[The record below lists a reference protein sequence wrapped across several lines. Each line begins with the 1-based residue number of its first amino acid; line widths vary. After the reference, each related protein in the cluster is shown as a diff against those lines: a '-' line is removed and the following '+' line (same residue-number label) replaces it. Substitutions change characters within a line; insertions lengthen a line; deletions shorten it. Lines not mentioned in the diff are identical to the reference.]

1 MAGYGDPPEGKP
13 FRKGDPRINR
23 KGRPKSFDKL
33 RSLAQMIAV
42 EDGITTDEAILSNV
56 EVILRGMMKNDPK
69 LFLEIAYGK
78 VPNPIE
84 LMGVTNKPIII
95 RWDDSENND

>member
-1 MAGYGDPPEGKP
+1 MANPTGKGGFKP
-13 FRKGDPRINR
+13 RDPRINR
-23 KGRPKSFDKL
+23 KGRPKTFDKL

-42 EDGITTDEAILSNV
+42 EDGITTDEKVLSNV

-84 LMGVTNKPIII
+84 LTGKDGKALVIE
-95 RWDDSENND
+95 WVDAEGEVSD

>member
-1 MAGYGDPPEGKP
+1 MANPTGKGGFKP
-13 FRKGDPRINR
+13 RDPRINR
-23 KGRPKSFDKL
+23 KGRPKTFDKL

-84 LMGVTNKPIII
+84 LSGKDGKSLIIEWVDAEGDVT
-95 RWDDSENND
+95 D

>member
-1 MAGYGDPPEGKP
+1 MP
-13 FRKGDPRINR
+13 FVKGDPRINR
-23 KGRPKSFDKL
+23 KGRPKTFDKL

-42 EDGITTDEAILSNV
+42 EDGITTDEKVLSNV
-56 EVILRGMMKNDPK
+56 EVILRGMMKADPK

-84 LMGVTNKPIII
+84 LTGKNGGAIIVN
-95 RWDDSENND
+95 WDDSENNG

>member
-1 MAGYGDPPEGKP
+1 MANTASLKP
-13 FRKGDPRINR
+13 FRKGHDPRRNT
-23 KGRPKSFDKL
+23 KGRPKTFDKL

-42 EDGITTDEAILSNV
+42 EDGITTDEKVLSNV
-56 EVILRGMMKNDPK
+56 EVILRGMMKADPK

-84 LMGVTNKPIII
+84 LTGKNGGAIIVN
-95 RWDDSENND
+95 WDDSENND

>member
-1 MAGYGDPPEGKP
+1 MANPTGKGGFKP
-13 FRKGDPRINR
+13 RDPRINR
-23 KGRPKSFDKL
+23 KGRPKTFDKL

-84 LMGVTNKPIII
+84 LSSKDGETVNINVNVKG
-95 RWDDSENND
+95 DEKL

>member
-1 MAGYGDPPEGKP
+1 MIMANPTGKGGFKP
-13 FRKGDPRINR
+13 RDPRINR
-23 KGRPKSFDKL
+23 KGRPKTFDKL

-56 EVILRGMMKNDPK
+56 EVILRGMMKADPK

-84 LMGVTNKPIII
+84 LSGKGGEVVKINVNIK
-95 RWDDSENND
+95 DDKKL

>member
-1 MAGYGDPPEGKP
+1 MANPTGKGGFKP
-13 FRKGDPRINR
+13 RDPRINR
-23 KGRPKSFDKL
+23 KGRPKTFDKL

-84 LMGVTNKPIII
+84 LSGKGGEVVKINVNIK
-95 RWDDSENND
+95 DDDEKL